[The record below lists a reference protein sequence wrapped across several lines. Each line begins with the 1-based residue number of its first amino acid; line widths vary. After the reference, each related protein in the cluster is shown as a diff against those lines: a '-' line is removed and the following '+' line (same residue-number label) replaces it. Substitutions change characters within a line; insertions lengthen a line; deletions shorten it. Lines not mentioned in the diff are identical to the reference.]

1 MYYIHNLVN
10 QVFSFLISYILLP
23 TITPHFQSM
32 RFGKDQQ
39 YQIIN
44 MLEFQEHKDSKISE
58 IKVMSGVK
66 LETAT
71 KKLIKQNL
79 TNKDEPL

>member
-1 MYYIHNLVN
+1 
-10 QVFSFLISYILLP
+10 
-23 TITPHFQSM
+23 
-32 RFGKDQQ
+32 
-39 YQIIN
+39 

>member
-1 MYYIHNLVN
+1 
-10 QVFSFLISYILLP
+10 
-23 TITPHFQSM
+23 M

-44 MLEFQEHKDSKISE
+44 MLEFREHKDSEISE
-58 IKVMSGVK
+58 IKVMSGMK

-71 KKLIKQNL
+71 KKLMERTEFN
-79 TNKDEPL
+79 